1 MEEFKKNEIQIEIDE
16 VTAQG
21 AYANLAMISHSE
33 SEFILDFIFMQPQ
46 NPKARVRNRVIT
58 SPIHAKRILS
68 ALKDNVAKYESRFG
82 EIKADILQND
92 KKIGFYN

>member
-46 NPKARVRNRVIT
+46 NPKARVRSRIIT

-82 EIKADILQND
+82 EIKANILQDD